1 MDIALKQ
8 RLVGA
13 SVLIALAV
21 VVLPMLLG
29 GRPEGD
35 AVKTTR
41 IEVSEPPPETDFTVR
56 RYPVGEQGGVETPPP
71 PPAKLDLPAP
81 QAPDTVQ
88 ADAGPAEAELAEAAP
103 DEAGE
108 PAATA
113 PRSEEP
119 APPPAATVAAEDPA
133 PEPEPE
139 SEPVPDVAEAP
150 AAARTE
156 PPSASPSGR
165 YVVQVASFGSV
176 GNARKLAE
184 KLGGLGYS
192 VLTDTVSA
200 DVGTL
205 NRVRVGPYASEAEA
219 QQAVTRLRDQ
229 VDGSKPRV
237 MDLQPGRAERVTEPS
252 DPLVRWVVQVG
263 SFSSEANADGLV
275 AKLRLEGLSAYRETV
290 SGSGGTVYR
299 VRVGPYVERD
309 EALRADRLIGE
320 RLAIDGVVMSAD

>member
-1 MDIALKQ
+1 VDIALKQ

-41 IEVSEPPPETDFTVR
+41 IEVSEPPEETDFTVR
-56 RYPVGEQGGVETPPP
+56 RYPVGEQGGVEVPPP

-81 QAPDTVQ
+81 QATDPVQ
-88 ADAGPAEAELAEAAP
+88 AEPMPAEAGLAEAAP
-103 DEAGE
+103 DDAGD

-113 PRSEEP
+113 PQGEESA
-119 APPPAATVAAEDPA
+119 APQAATVAAAEPA
-133 PEPEPE
+133 PEPE
-139 SEPVPDVAEAP
+139 SEPVPAVAEAP
-150 AAARTE
+150 VAARKET
-156 PPSASPSGR
+156 PSASPSGR

-192 VLTDTVSA
+192 VLTDTVTA

-219 QQAVTRLRDQ
+219 QQAVARLREQ

-237 MDLQPGRAERVTEPS
+237 MDLQPGRSERVTEPS